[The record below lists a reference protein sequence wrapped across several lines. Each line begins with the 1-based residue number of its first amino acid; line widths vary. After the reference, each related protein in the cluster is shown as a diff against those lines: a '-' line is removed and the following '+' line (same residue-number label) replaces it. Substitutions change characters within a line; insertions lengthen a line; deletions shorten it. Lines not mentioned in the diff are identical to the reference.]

1 MNYYQFTAITTL
13 KILLVAISFFWIFAV
28 WGQHSNGVSVPE
40 SASNLSIYNSIFS
53 EDSVLIKYSKAINGL
68 VPIPSPFDQNK
79 PELDSIF
86 NKRKL
91 IPGVSGQLNAG
102 YEYGLL
108 TGYFDPESTAPLS
121 VFNTHGDFAIEAL
134 KLPFNVSYNYSTFLN
149 PLGVNNYF
157 RVSLDT
163 DKLRQL
169 AADKKNQAVGDLGKS
184 IKDLEKGKHQIQG
197 KLGMGEVL
205 MQKMKKDL
213 ANQENKI
220 QQMQQQLEAQKNSVA
235 PDFEKP
241 DSAALASEFGSRDNS
256 KTDSLQQRY
265 EQMQAN
271 YEKGKLVYDSINRLY
286 SKALKLY
293 NTYSDWQ
300 QQLEEKKS
308 FVDGYRDTNPKT
320 LLNKKAQDKKES
332 LLSGIKTFDLGLS
345 YPQTSALSKNSA
357 PIQGINIEMQR
368 KNWYSALSAGVMMNN
383 LMVSTDV
390 IQNKLNNSANLFNQF
405 DFQNVR
411 ERGFLTSVKTGYGT
425 KEGTHYFVGLRY
437 LSNAVQ
443 PIFGLDDSTTTP
455 SLGAEIDIRL
465 APESFPNTKLD
476 FVYGKTSLNNSFYE
490 QDNRVINS
498 LFSSQRTNTGLVKVT
513 QYLPNIRSEASAS
526 VRVIDPFADVR
537 SFGAMQPDNIRYELR
552 SLHKLMNGIRLG
564 FNYRHDRN
572 NIAHISDT
580 TISLNIVG
588 GQLNGSIGRKIHY
601 FGSLNYLLQKTDRS
615 IATHRTNNY
624 IGGAGISGAYKLFD
638 TEHSATFSYNDFLI
652 TDTVSTGAFRNVSVQ
667 NLTKL
672 SFGQNSF
679 SISYFSAK
687 DQQTTSY
694 TTLVVGDEISY
705 QGKKLRLTGGLK
717 VAFSEE
723 YGNDTGAKLEVSYKI
738 MESLEWTVRAEKLV
752 LGDFYNYYSRERFDR
767 FPFMVMTRLGWSF

>member
-1 MNYYQFTAITTL
+1 LRT
-13 KILLVAISFFWIFAV
+13 ILVGISFIGITVVF
-28 WGQHSNGVSVPE
+28 GQQNNGIVSSE
-40 SASNLSIYNSIFS
+40 NLSGISNQKLDIS
-53 EDSVLIKYSKAINGL
+53 EDSTLIKYSKAINGL

-91 IPGVSGQLNAG
+91 IPGVSGQLSAG

-108 TGYFDPESTAPLS
+108 TGYFDPESTDPLR
-121 VFNTHGDFAIEAL
+121 VFNTHGDLAVEAF
-134 KLPFNVSYNYSTFLN
+134 KLPVNVSYNYSTFLN

-169 AADKKNQAVGDLGKS
+169 ATDKKNQAVGDLGKS
-184 IKDLEKGKHQIQG
+184 IKDLENGKHQIQG

-213 ANQENKI
+213 ANQEKKMK
-220 QQMQQQLEAQKNSVA
+220 QMEQQLENQKNSVA

-241 DSAALASEFGSRDNS
+241 DSAALTSEVGSRGTG

-265 EQMQAN
+265 EQMRAN
-271 YEKGKLVYDSINRLY
+271 YDKGMLIYDSINKLY
-286 SKALKLY
+286 NKALTLY

-300 QQLEEKKS
+300 HQLEDKKS
-308 FVDGYRDTNPKT
+308 LVDGFRNTDPQAI
-320 LLNKKAQDKKES
+320 LNKKAQDKKES
-332 LLSGIKTFDLGLS
+332 MLSGIKTFDLGLS

-411 ERGFLTSVKTGYGT
+411 ERGFLTSVKSGYGT
-425 KEGTHYFVGLRY
+425 KEGTHFFVGLRY

-443 PIFGLDDSTTTP
+443 PILGLDDSTSTP

-465 APESFPNTKLD
+465 APQSMPNTKLD
-476 FVYGKTSLNNSFYE
+476 FVYGKTSLNNSFNE

-498 LFSSQRTNTGLVKVT
+498 LFSNQRTNTGLIKVT
-513 QYLPNIRSEASAS
+513 QYLPELRSEVSGS
-526 VRVIDPFADVR
+526 VRVIDPYADVR

-552 SLHKLMNGIRLG
+552 TIHKLMNGIRVG

-572 NIAHISDT
+572 NIAHLSDT

-588 GQLNGSIGRKIHY
+588 GQLNGSIGKKIHY
-601 FGSLNYLLQKTDRS
+601 FGSLNYLLQQNERS
-615 IATHRTNNY
+615 LGINRSNNY
-624 IGGAGISGAYKLFD
+624 MGGAGISGSYELFE
-638 TEHSATFSYNDFLI
+638 TEHAATLSYNDFLI
-652 TDTVSTGAFRNVSVQ
+652 TDTISTGAFRNVSFQ
-667 NLTKL
+667 NLSKL
-672 SFGQNSF
+672 SFGQNAF
-679 SISYFSAK
+679 TVSYFSTK
-687 DQQTTSY
+687 DQQIISY
-694 TTLVVGDEISY
+694 TTFVVGDEVSF
-705 QGKKLRLTGGLK
+705 QGKKMRLTGGIK

-723 YGNDTGAKLEVSYKI
+723 YGNDMGAKLEFGYKI
-738 MESLEWTVRAEKLV
+738 MESLEWTLRAEKLV

-767 FPFMVMTRLGWSF
+767 FPCVVMTRVVF

>member
-1 MNYYQFTAITTL
+1 MATITTL
-13 KILLVAISFFWIFAV
+13 KTVLVAISFIGISV
-28 WGQHSNGVSVPE
+28 VYGQQNNGM
-40 SASNLSIYNSIFS
+40 ASSENLSGISNQKIDIS
-53 EDSVLIKYSKAINGL
+53 EDSTLIKYSKAINGL

-86 NKRKL
+86 NKRKF
-91 IPGVSGQLNAG
+91 IPGVSGQLSAG

-108 TGYFDPESTAPLS
+108 TGYFDPESTDPLR
-121 VFNTHGDFAIEAL
+121 VFNTYGDLAVEAF
-134 KLPFNVSYNYSTFLN
+134 KLPVNVSYNYSTFLN

-169 AADKKNQAVGDLGKS
+169 AADRKNQAVGDLGKS
-184 IKDLEKGKHQIQG
+184 IKDLENGKHQIQG

-213 ANQENKI
+213 ANQEKKM
-220 QQMQQQLEAQKNSVA
+220 QQMQQQLEDQKNSVV

-241 DSAALASEFGSRDNS
+241 DSAALASEVGSKANG
-256 KTDSLQQRY
+256 KTDSLQQCY
-265 EQMQAN
+265 EQMRAN
-271 YEKGKLVYDSINRLY
+271 YEKGMLIYDSINKLY
-286 SKALKLY
+286 NKALTLY

-308 FVDGYRDTNPKT
+308 LVDGFRNTDPQA

-332 LLSGIKTFDLGLS
+332 ILSGIKTFDLGLS

-411 ERGFLTSVKTGYGT
+411 ERGFLTSVKSGYGT
-425 KEGTHYFVGLRY
+425 KEGTHFFVGLRY

-443 PIFGLDDSTTTP
+443 PILGLEDSTMTP

-465 APESFPNTKLD
+465 VPQSMPNTKLD
-476 FVYGKTSLNNSFYE
+476 FVYGKTSLNNSFNE

-498 LFSSQRTNTGLVKVT
+498 LFSNQRTNTGLMKVT
-513 QYLPNIRSEASAS
+513 QYLPELRSEVSGS
-526 VRVIDPFADVR
+526 VRVIDPYADVR

-552 SLHKLMNGIRLG
+552 SIHKLMNGIRIG

-572 NIAHISDT
+572 NIAHLSDT

-588 GQLNGSIGRKIHY
+588 GQLNGSIGKNIHY
-601 FGSLNYLLQKTDRS
+601 FGSLNYLLQQNERS
-615 IATHRTNNY
+615 LGTNRTNNY
-624 IGGAGISGAYKLFD
+624 MGGAGISGSYELFE
-638 TEHSATFSYNDFLI
+638 TEHAATLSYNDFLI
-652 TDTVSTGAFRNVSVQ
+652 TDTISTGAFRNVSFQ
-667 NLTKL
+667 NLSKL
-672 SFGQNSF
+672 PFGQNAF
-679 SISYFSAK
+679 TVSYFSTK
-687 DQQTTSY
+687 DQQIMSY
-694 TTLVVGDEISY
+694 TTFVVGDEVSF
-705 QGKKLRLTGGLK
+705 QGKKMRLTGGLK

-723 YGNDTGAKLEVSYKI
+723 YGNDMGAKLELGYKI
-738 MESLEWTVRAEKLV
+738 MESLEWTLRAEKLV

-767 FPFMVMTRLGWSF
+767 FPCVVMTRLGWSF